1 MNSTVSDQEIERF
14 LAEHV
19 KGLTITPAQLRA
31 HVIRPQN
38 VPVAFSD
45 QGPTGSRLSFPVVR
59 PPIALR
65 YVLDVNTFA
74 TALHEQLKDTVE
86 GFCFQIRQQGR
97 PILTRSWQWAKASQ
111 DGSEAWT
118 PDVQMHVASVS
129 KLITAMAMTYLFEV
143 NNLSPDAQIINY
155 LPEYW
160 PKGPN
165 IEYIC
170 FRNLLNHTSGLTA
183 ANRVDFYVMKSA
195 IEAGIS
201 LDLHAPEHLG
211 HYNYQN
217 VNYALCRILLAVI
230 NGNITA
236 STFGLPFDPDGLW
249 DVVTI
254 SAYQQYAVSNLFR
267 QAAVFGATLD
277 HPNAAGLA
285 YRGPMDT
292 NGGWNSGSLQSSC
305 GADGWHLSINE
316 LLNVMSAFRRDRS
329 IVAPE
334 FAQQMLDDGFGVD
347 PLVYP
352 VVDGKPFPAGL
363 TTLAGEVYCKNG
375 RWMDAQTATR
385 REEQCLAYF
394 LPNDMELAIFANSR
408 FPVPNIDDLSEPTF
422 RDMVT
427 QTIVDNL
434 TIQLPTFAQ

>member
-1 MNSTVSDQEIERF
+1 
-14 LAEHV
+14 
-19 KGLTITPAQLRA
+19 
-31 HVIRPQN
+31 
-38 VPVAFSD
+38 
-45 QGPTGSRLSFPVVR
+45 
-59 PPIALR
+59 
-65 YVLDVNTFA
+65 
-74 TALHEQLKDTVE
+74 
-86 GFCFQIRQQGR
+86 
-97 PILTRSWQWAKASQ
+97 
-111 DGSEAWT
+111 
-118 PDVQMHVASVS
+118 
-129 KLITAMAMTYLFEV
+129 
-143 NNLSPDAQIINY
+143 
-155 LPEYW
+155 
-160 PKGPN
+160 
-165 IEYIC
+165 
-170 FRNLLNHTSGLTA
+170 LLNHTSGLTA
-183 ANRVDFYVMKSA
+183 ANLVDFYVMKSA

-201 LDLHAPEHLG
+201 LDLQAAEHLG

-230 NGNITA
+230 NGNISASA
-236 STFGLPFDPDGLW
+236 STSGLFFDSDLLW
-249 DVVTI
+249 DLVTI
-254 SAYQQYAVSNLFR
+254 SAYQQYTVSNVFR
-267 QAAVFGATLD
+267 PAGVFGATLD
-277 HPNAAGLA
+277 HPDAAGLA

-292 NGGWNSGSLQSSC
+292 DGGWNSGGLQSSC

-334 FAQQMLDDGFGVD
+334 FAQQMLDEGFGVD

-375 RWMDAQTATR
+375 RWMDAQAATR

-408 FPVPNIDDLSEPTF
+408 FPVPSVDDVNEPTL

-434 TIQLPTFAQ
+434 RILPPTLAQ